1 MTEQIAI
8 HCLNAIICEEVCEEC
23 ELYGHTG
30 TDHCE
35 ADAVR
40 IAIAALEKQAEY
52 KSLEEQGLLLRLPC
66 KIGSDVF
73 FVPSK
78 ANFGLNILHHRQE
91 FNRVYHQKVARI
103 NFTENGWYVEG
114 NMYLEYGVTDR
125 LFVDKLYKETWFTTK
140 EEAEAAL
147 EKMKGGTE

>member
-1 MTEQIAI
+1 MLEG
-8 HCLNAIICEEVCEEC
+8 
-23 ELYGHTG
+23 ELKTYM
-30 TDHCE
+30 
-35 ADAVR
+35 DA
-40 IAIAALEKQAEY
+40 
-52 KSLEEQGLLLRLPC
+52 EEQGLLLRLPC

-73 FVPSK
+73 FIPSK

-147 EKMKGGTE
+147 EKMKGE

>member
-1 MTEQIAI
+1 MTEQEAI
-8 HCLNAIICEEVCEEC
+8 NVMEKYTDITLSKVVIEAHNMAIE
-23 ELYGHTG
+23 
-30 TDHCE
+30 
-35 ADAVR
+35 
-40 IAIAALEKQAEY
+40 ALEKQAEY
-52 KSLEEQGLLLRLPC
+52 KSLEEQGLLYRLPC

-73 FVPSK
+73 FIPSK

-91 FNRVYHQKVARI
+91 FNRVYHQKVVRI

-147 EKMKGGTE
+147 EKMKGGRT